1 VFKDRLP
8 AAFRAKVALTA
19 VDKSALSWDDVVRV
33 ARSDQLS
40 VKFLTDEEESALF
53 DI

>member
-1 VFKDRLP
+1 M
-8 AAFRAKVALTA
+8 ALTA
-19 VDKSALSWDDVVRV
+19 ADKSTLSWDDAVNV